1 MPSFFLC
8 HMNAV
13 ASLVLFVPMMM
24 TDFVKYH
31 FLGCQQ
37 PVIVS

>member
-1 MPSFFLC
+1 MPLFFLC
-8 HMNAV
+8 HMNANV
-13 ASLVLFVPMMM
+13 SLILFVAMMM

-31 FLGCQQ
+31 VLGCQQ